1 MDKWQEFIETQNI
14 INRKKVL
21 VGKVIEWLDGFLEYS
36 PLIEY
41 QVSEEEKREVYKDL
55 IDYIKREC

>member
-14 INRKKVL
+14 INGKKVL

-41 QVSEEEKREVYKDL
+41 QISEEEKREVYKDL

>member
-14 INRKKVL
+14 INGKKVL

-41 QVSEEEKREVYKDL
+41 QVSEEEKREVFKDF
-55 IDYIKREC
+55 IDYIKREY

>member
-1 MDKWQEFIETQNI
+1 MDKLQEFNG
-14 INRKKVL
+14 KKVL

-41 QVSEEEKREVYKDL
+41 QVSEEEKREVYKDF
-55 IDYIKREC
+55 IDFIKRD

>member
-1 MDKWQEFIETQNI
+1 MDKLQEFIETQNG
-14 INRKKVL
+14 KKVL

-41 QVSEEEKREVYKDL
+41 QVSEEEKREVYKDF
-55 IDYIKREC
+55 IDFIKRD

>member
-1 MDKWQEFIETQNI
+1 MDKLQEFTETQNI
-14 INRKKVL
+14 INGKKVL

-41 QVSEEEKREVYKDL
+41 QVSEEEKIEVYKDF
-55 IDYIKREC
+55 IDFIKREY

>member
-14 INRKKVL
+14 INGKKVL

>member
-1 MDKWQEFIETQNI
+1 MDKWKEFIETQNI

>member
-1 MDKWQEFIETQNI
+1 MDKWKEFIETQNI
-14 INRKKVL
+14 INGKKVL

>member
-55 IDYIKREC
+55 IDYIKSEC